1 MVELMRKQQV
11 PAHDDVDVVG
21 VVDQVDLVPDAVAVL
36 LDGLDDLLDDGGLLD
51 DAGGGQG
58 VALGNGG
65 NNGGS
70 GVSNGGGGEAGVADA
85 GVARSQD
92 ATLGEGEDSGEKSL
106 S

>member
-1 MVELMRKQQV
+1 MFLFKLLIFLLFLLMVELMRKQQV
-11 PAHDDVDVVG
+11 PAHDDVGVG

-65 NNGGS
+65 NNLQTKL
-70 GVSNGGGGEAGVADA
+70 
-85 GVARSQD
+85 RS
-92 ATLGEGEDSGEKSL
+92 TNE
-106 S
+106 

>member
-11 PAHDDVDVVG
+11 PAHDDVGVGG

-65 NNGGS
+65 NNLQRKL
-70 GVSNGGGGEAGVADA
+70 
-85 GVARSQD
+85 RS
-92 ATLGEGEDSGEKSL
+92 TNEW
-106 S
+106 

>member
-1 MVELMRKQQV
+1 MFLFKLLILLFLLMVELMRKQQV
-11 PAHDDVDVVG
+11 PAHDDVDVCG

-65 NNGGS
+65 NNLQGKL
-70 GVSNGGGGEAGVADA
+70 
-85 GVARSQD
+85 RSPNE
-92 ATLGEGEDSGEKSL
+92 L
-106 S
+106 